1 MLNIFLLFW
10 NKQSK
15 KEKLLFIIIGVALI
29 FITYQGISI
38 SIYKYKYF
46 KIAEQQ
52 RDIYQD
58 SINVLNIK
66 VENLIT
72 KATTQT
78 KQTQATS
85 KKIDAKIKNDEKI
98 IDDIDV
104 SDSELDSFLAKYK
117 GS

>member
-1 MLNIFLLFW
+1 MLNLFILFW

-29 FITYQGISI
+29 FITYQGISKAA
-38 SIYKYKYF
+38 YKYKYF

-52 RDIYQD
+52 RDTFQD
-58 SINVLNIK
+58 SISTLNKNI
-66 VENLIT
+66 EDLIT

-78 KQTQATS
+78 KQIKNTS
-85 KKIDAKIKNDEKI
+85 KKIDAKLKNDEKI
-98 IDDIDV
+98 IDASDV
-104 SDSELDSFLAKYK
+104 SDDELDSFLAKYK

>member
-1 MLNIFLLFW
+1 MLNLFILFW

-52 RDIYQD
+52 RDTFQD
-58 SINVLNIK
+58 SISTLNKNI
-66 VENLIT
+66 EDLII

-85 KKIDAKIKNDEKI
+85 KKIDAKLKNDEKI